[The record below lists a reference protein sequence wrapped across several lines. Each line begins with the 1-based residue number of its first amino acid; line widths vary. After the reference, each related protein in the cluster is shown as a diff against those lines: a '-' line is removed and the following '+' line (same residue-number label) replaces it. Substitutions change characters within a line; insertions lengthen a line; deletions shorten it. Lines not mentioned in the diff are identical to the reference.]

1 MGKLWKEMTD
11 KEKAKWKQHAYNT
24 LVNIWAQQNGLN
36 VVPKK
41 SIRRQYEIYRLDN
54 SIQQAH

>member
-41 SIRRQYEIYRLDN
+41 KHKEAI
-54 SIQQAH
+54 